1 MTRWIACFWMLLLG
15 ISAASACSWDQTITD
30 EQRLSRAN
38 SVFIA
43 HVIRTEEIEPP
54 HSGADVSRF
63 FADAPIIRA
72 TFRTVEVFKGQPP
85 VDATIRSVVFGGGNC
100 TLPIIAGLDY
110 LVFLSDDTFVS
121 FPKGS
126 RGLPSLRDDLQN
138 DDLQNADTKRLLGML
153 RNFRDN
159 R

>member
-1 MTRWIACFWMLLLG
+1 MTRWIACFGIFLLT
-15 ISAASACSWDQTITD
+15 ISAAGACLVDPTVTD
-30 EQRLSRAN
+30 EQRFSRAN

-54 HSGADVSRF
+54 HSGADVSRS

-72 TFRTVEVFKGQPP
+72 TFRTIEVFKGQPP
-85 VDATIRSVVFGGGNC
+85 VDATIRSLVFGGGNC
-100 TLPIIAGLDY
+100 TLPIIVGLDY

-121 FPKGS
+121 FPNGS

-138 DDLQNADTKRLLGML
+138 EDTKRLLGML